1 MSQQF
6 CVYGLNTGIIGTGDD
21 MLAALISAAGAIGG
35 FEKGDVLVIAETAI
49 ATAEGNIARLD
60 EISPSIEAHRLAAAY
75 QMDPRLVEVVLEESD
90 DIIGG
95 IPGFLLCMKNGTLL
109 PNAGIDGSN
118 APPGTVVKLPV
129 DPDLSAERI
138 RKGIEKQCGIK
149 VGVIIADSRTHAMRL
164 GCSGVAIGCSG
175 LEAVEDERGRSDLY
189 GRRLEVTKAAIADNI
204 ASACELV
211 MGEADEC
218 IPAAVVR
225 GLGLKLSEK
234 KGVESIDASECL
246 FMGVALNANPT
257 LFDGD
262 RKSEIH

>member
-1 MSQQF
+1 MSLQF
-6 CVYGLNTGIIGTGDD
+6 CVYGLNTGIISVGDD
-21 MLAALISAAGAIGG
+21 MLPVLIEAAGAIGG
-35 FEKGDVLVIAETAI
+35 FEEGDVLVIAETAV

-60 EISPSIEAHRLAAAY
+60 GIIPSDEAHRLAAAY

-118 APPGTVVKLPV
+118 APPGTVVKLPR
-129 DPDLSAERI
+129 DPDFSAERI
-138 RKGIEKQCGIK
+138 RKGVERECGVRI
-149 VGVIIADSRTHAMRL
+149 GVIIADSRTHAMRL

-175 LEAVEDERGRSDLY
+175 LDAVEDERGRFDLY
-189 GRRLEVTKAAIADNI
+189 GRQLEVTKSAVADNI

-218 IPAAVVR
+218 VPAAVVR
-225 GLGLKLSEK
+225 GLGLTLSGVR
-234 KGVESIDASECL
+234 GVESIAASECL
-246 FMGVALNANPT
+246 FMGVALNANPS
-257 LFDGD
+257 LFDGK
-262 RKSEIH
+262 RKPEFH